1 MSRKIVK
8 RNTKDSVFT
17 NLFQEPEYVVQLYKA
32 LHPDEDVTEDMIEI
46 VTLKNILVDGI
57 YNDLGFTIGKRLVVL
72 VEAQSTWTVN
82 IIIRGLMYLVQTYH
96 DYIRNEELNF
106 YGSKKIDLPRPELYV
121 IYTGDKTIDK
131 DYITLSEEFFGGEE
145 TALEVRVR
153 VLSDGKQGD
162 IINQYVTFTKI
173 YNEQIQK
180 YGRTREAVSETI
192 RICKDENILKEYLS
206 KHEREVRDIM
216 FALFDDEQI
225 LDAYTRDVLKKGR
238 DEGMQKGIQE
248 GMQKGIQEG
257 MQKGIQEGMQ
267 KGIQD
272 NTRKIAFKLLKKNR
286 SDEDIIDTLDI
297 SVDELQQLK
306 NEYTSTTANS

>member
-1 MSRKIVK
+1 MGDKRIVK

-82 IIIRGLMYLVQTYH
+82 IIIRGLMYLVQTYE
-96 DYIRNEELNF
+96 DYISNEELNV
-106 YGSKKIDLPRPELYV
+106 YSSKKIELPRPELYV
-121 IYTGDKTIDK
+121 IYSGNKKIDNE
-131 DYITLSEEFFGGEE
+131 YITLSEEFFDGEQS
-145 TALEVRVR
+145 ALEVRVR

-162 IINQYVTFTKI
+162 IINQYVTFTRV

-180 YGRTREAVSETI
+180 HGRTMDAIRETI
-192 RICKDENILKEYLS
+192 RICKDENILREYLS
-206 KHEREVRDIM
+206 KHEREVQDIM

-225 LDAYTRDVLKKGR
+225 LDAYTRDV
-238 DEGMQKGIQE
+238 QKQSRADGKWE
-248 GMQKGIQEG
+248 K
-257 MQKGIQEGMQ
+257 
-267 KGIQD
+267 
-272 NTRKIAFKLLKKNR
+272 TREIAFKLFKKNR
-286 SDEDIIDTLDI
+286 SDEDIIDTLGI
-297 SVDELQQLK
+297 SPAELQKLK
-306 NEYTSTTANS
+306 SEYVPVASNV

>member
-1 MSRKIVK
+1 MGGKRIVK

-82 IIIRGLMYLVQTYH
+82 IIIRGLMYLVQTYQ
-96 DYIRNEELNF
+96 DYISNEELNV
-106 YGSKKIDLPRPELYV
+106 YSSKKIELPRPELYV
-121 IYTGDKTIDK
+121 IYSGDKKIDNE
-131 DYITLSEEFFGGEE
+131 YITLSEEFFDGEQS
-145 TALEVRVR
+145 ALDVRVR

-162 IINQYVTFTKI
+162 IINQYVTFTRV

-180 YGRTREAVSETI
+180 HGRTMDAIRETI
-192 RICKDENILKEYLS
+192 RICKDENILREYLS
-206 KHEREVRDIM
+206 KHEREVQDIM

-225 LDAYTRDVLKKGR
+225 LDAYTRDV
-238 DEGMQKGIQE
+238 QKQSRADGKWE
-248 GMQKGIQEG
+248 K
-257 MQKGIQEGMQ
+257 
-267 KGIQD
+267 
-272 NTRKIAFKLLKKNR
+272 TREIAFKLFKKNR
-286 SDEDIIDTLDI
+286 SDEDIIDTLGI
-297 SVDELQQLK
+297 SPAELQKLK
-306 NEYTSTTANS
+306 SEYVPVASNI